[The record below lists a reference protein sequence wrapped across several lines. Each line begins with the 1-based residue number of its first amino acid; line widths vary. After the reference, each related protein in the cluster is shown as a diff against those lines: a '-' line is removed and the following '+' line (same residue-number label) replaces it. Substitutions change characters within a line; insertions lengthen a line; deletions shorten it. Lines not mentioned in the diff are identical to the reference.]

1 MGIKLIGSMLDS
13 APRSVS
19 QDRILRWVAISLI
32 VCLSI
37 TVVAWGAT
45 AYAKWSAIDK
55 ISAVSF
61 SEVAAHTVKLAPGAR
76 EEYLV
81 LPNSSVDARWWVLHT
96 KKMLRDGTL
105 RVRNTALDNAPD
117 GREVHWS
124 SILMWVLAILA
135 WFRSWGT
142 GQPAEWFV
150 ADAAVAAGPL
160 LLVLFFGALWWVAR
174 RAFGWL
180 PAIFYLLV
188 LLTTQGVVRTFD
200 LGEADHHGIVLAF
213 ASACALCLVAG
224 GAGFARRTDPIAPR
238 WFVASGLTGAAALW
252 VSASTALPILAGL
265 GAGGLL
271 AGWFFARN
279 KKPAPLRPDLWVV
292 WGLAGCLGS
301 LAFYLLE
308 YFPRHMSWRLEVNH
322 PLYAFAW
329 LGGAW
334 LLCRILEG
342 RLAAKFPFREIG
354 DWVKAALCVLMV
366 AAPVAAIILAGDH
379 VFWVSDS
386 FLLAL
391 HKEYISEFQSIAG
404 ILRWKG
410 QEQNALVWI
419 ILYFWIWVIFAGA
432 LALWISGKGDGLF
445 RRTLSLLL
453 PATMIMQMLSLWQVR
468 WSSAA
473 FALWAL
479 WGLLAVAAVCRL
491 PVGSP
496 WLTRGLAFVAAVP
509 WIAFLL
515 GPLPSA
521 AFATKAE
528 RTCLDAPLSEDVGGN
543 LLVRDVTHRLLQAS
557 PGQVPTVLTGPNT
570 STEMVYH
577 GGVRVL
583 GTLYWENMPG
593 LKKAAEIFAASTEEA
608 TKRLLMECGVTH
620 IVVPSWSN
628 FGEAYAGLLAKAQG
642 KESPDSSYLD
652 AVLKSEEFPV
662 WLRPFAYPIPTAT
675 GIDAQSVRVVALIP
689 AQNEFEA
696 HYYRGVYHFESGQPD
711 KARAQFE
718 LALNLRPGEP
728 RVQAY
733 LRQLAAAP

>member
-1 MGIKLIGSMLDS
+1 M
-13 APRSVS
+13 
-19 QDRILRWVAISLI
+19 
-32 VCLSI
+32 
-37 TVVAWGAT
+37 TVVALGAA
-45 AYAKWSAIDK
+45 AYAKWSAIGK

-61 SEVAAHTVKLAPGAR
+61 TDVAPHTVKLPPGTR
-76 EEYLV
+76 EEHLV
-81 LPNSSVDARWWVLHT
+81 LPNSSVDARWWVVHT
-96 KKMLRDGTL
+96 KKMLRDGTW
-105 RVRNTALDNAPD
+105 RVRGTALDNAPG

-124 SILMWVLAILA
+124 SFLMWVLALLA
-135 WFRSWGT
+135 WVRSWGT

-160 LLVLFFGALWWVAR
+160 LLVLLFGALWWTAR

-180 PAIFYLLV
+180 PATFYLLV
-188 LLTTQGVVRTFD
+188 LLTTQGVVRTFE

-224 GAGFARRTDPIAPR
+224 GAGFARRTDAAAPR
-238 WFVASGLTGAAALW
+238 WFIASGLTGAAALW

-271 AGWFFARN
+271 TGWLFARS
-279 KKPAPLRPDLWVV
+279 KEPTPLRPDLWLA
-292 WGLAGCLGS
+292 WGIAGCLGS

-308 YFPRHMSWRLEVNH
+308 YFPRDMGWRLEVNH

-329 LGGAW
+329 LSGSW

-342 RLAAKFPFREIG
+342 RRDGKFLFRKSG
-354 DWVKAALCVLMV
+354 DWLKAVLCVVV
-366 AAPVAAIILAGDH
+366 AAAPIAAITLAGDR
-379 VFWVSDS
+379 VFWVSDT

-419 ILYFWIWVIFAGA
+419 ILYFWIWVIFTGA
-432 LALWISGKGDGLF
+432 LALWFSGKGDGLF
-445 RRTLSLLL
+445 RRALLLLL
-453 PATMIMQMLSLWQVR
+453 PATMIMQVLSFWQVR

-479 WGLLAVAAVCRL
+479 WGLISVAALLRL
-491 PVGSP
+491 DSERV
-496 WLTRGLAFVAAVP
+496 WRGVVLSVVAVVP
-509 WIAFLL
+509 WIALLL
-515 GPLPSA
+515 GPLPAA

-528 RTCLDAPLSEDVGGN
+528 RTCLDAPLGEDVGGN
-543 LLVRDVTHRLLQAS
+543 LLIRDVTHRLLQAS

-570 STEMVYH
+570 STEMAYH

-593 LKKAAEIFAASTEEA
+593 LKKAAEMFAATTEEE
-608 TKRLLMECGVTH
+608 TKRLLAEAGVTH

-628 FGEAYAGLLAKAQG
+628 FGEAYAKLLAKAQG
-642 KESPDSSYLD
+642 QDLAGPSYLD
-652 AVLKSEEFPV
+652 NVLKTEEFPI

-675 GIDAQSVRVVALIP
+675 GIDVQSVRVVAFIP
-689 AQNEFEA
+689 AQNRFEG
-696 HYYRGVYHFESGQPD
+696 HFYRGIYHFESGQPD
-711 KARAQFE
+711 KARAQ
-718 LALNLRPGEP
+718 LAEALALRPGEP
-728 RVQAY
+728 RVEAY
-733 LRQLAAAP
+733 LRQLDAAP

>member
-1 MGIKLIGSMLDS
+1 MLIGAMLDS
-13 APRSVS
+13 VSRPVS
-19 QDRILRWVAISLI
+19 QDRILRWVGISLI

-37 TVVAWGAT
+37 TVVAWGAA
-45 AYAKWSAIDK
+45 AYAKWSAIGK
-55 ISAVSF
+55 ISSVSF
-61 SEVAAHTVKLAPGAR
+61 TDVPPHTVKLPPGTR
-76 EEYLV
+76 EEHLV
-81 LPNSSVDARWWVLHT
+81 LPNSSVDARWWVVHT

-105 RVRNTALDNAPD
+105 RVRGTALDNAPD

-124 SILMWVLAILA
+124 SILMWVLAVLA
-135 WFRSWGT
+135 WLRSWGT
-142 GQPAEWFV
+142 GQPVEWFV

-160 LLVLFFGALWWVAR
+160 LLVLFFGALWWVAQ

-180 PAIFYLLV
+180 PAAFYLLV
-188 LLTTQGVVRTFD
+188 LLTTQGVVRTFE

-224 GAGFARRTDPIAPR
+224 GAGFARRTDVTAPR
-238 WFVASGLTGAAALW
+238 WFIASGLTGAAALW

-271 AGWFFARN
+271 AGWLFARS
-279 KKPAPLRPDLWVV
+279 KEPPLRPDLWLV
-292 WGLAGCLGS
+292 WGIAGCLGS

-308 YFPRHMSWRLEVNH
+308 YFPRHIGWRLEVNH

-329 LGGAW
+329 LGGSW

-342 RLAAKFPFREIG
+342 RRDAKFPFRKSG
-354 DWVKAALCVLMV
+354 DGVKSALCVLVV
-366 AAPVAAIILAGDH
+366 AAPVAAIIMAGDR

-419 ILYFWIWVIFAGA
+419 ILYFWIWVILAGA

-445 RRTLSLLL
+445 RRALLLLL

-479 WGLLAVAAVCRL
+479 WGLISVAALWRL
-491 PVGSP
+491 DPAIV
-496 WLTRGLAFVAAVP
+496 WRGVALSVVAVVP
-509 WIAFLL
+509 WIALLL
-515 GPLPSA
+515 GPLPAA

-528 RTCLDAPLSEDVGGN
+528 RTCLDAPLGEDVGGN
-543 LLVRDVTHRLLQAS
+543 LLIRDVTHRLLQAS

-593 LKKAAEIFAASTEEA
+593 LKKAAEMFAATTEEE
-608 TKRLLMECGVTH
+608 TKRLLTEAGVTH

-628 FGEAYAGLLAKAQG
+628 FGEAYANLLAQAQG
-642 KESPDSSYLD
+642 KEHADPSYLD
-652 AVLKSEEFPV
+652 GVLKSEEFPI

-675 GIDAQSVRVVALIP
+675 GVDAQSVRVVAFIP
-689 AQNEFEA
+689 AQNEFEG
-696 HYYRGVYHFESGQPD
+696 HFYRGIYHFESGQTD
-711 KARAQFE
+711 KARTQFE
-718 LALNLRPGEP
+718 SALRVRPGEP
-728 RVQAY
+728 RVLDY
-733 LRQLAAAP
+733 LRKIPPAAP

>member
-1 MGIKLIGSMLDS
+1 MIGK
-13 APRSVS
+13 V
-19 QDRILRWVAISLI
+19 
-32 VCLSI
+32 
-37 TVVAWGAT
+37 
-45 AYAKWSAIDK
+45 
-55 ISAVSF
+55 SAVSF
-61 SEVAAHTVKLAPGAR
+61 SDVPPHAVKLPPGTR
-76 EEYLV
+76 EEHLV
-81 LPNSSVDARWWVLHT
+81 LPNSSVDARWWVVHT
-96 KKMLRDGTL
+96 KKMLREGTW
-105 RVRNTALDNAPD
+105 RVRGTALDNAPE

-124 SILMWVLAILA
+124 SFLMWVLALLA
-135 WFRSWGT
+135 WVRSWGSA
-142 GQPAEWFV
+142 QPAEWFV

-160 LLVLFFGALWWVAR
+160 LLVLLFGVLWWTAR

-180 PAIFYLLV
+180 PATFYLLV
-188 LLTTQGVVRTFD
+188 LLTTQGVVRTFE

-224 GAGFARRTDPIAPR
+224 GAGFARRTDATAPR
-238 WFVASGLTGAAALW
+238 WFIASGLAGAAALW

-265 GAGGLL
+265 GAGALL
-271 AGWFFARN
+271 AGWFFARS
-279 KKPAPLRPDLWVV
+279 KELSPLRPDLWLV
-292 WGLAGCLGS
+292 WGIAGCLGS

-308 YFPRHMSWRLEVNH
+308 YFPRHMGWRLEVNH

-329 LGGAW
+329 LGGSW
-334 LLCRILEG
+334 LLCRLLEG
-342 RLAAKFPFREIG
+342 RRDGKFPFRKSG
-354 DWVKAALCVLMV
+354 DWVKAVICVVMA
-366 AAPVAAIILAGDH
+366 AAPIATITMAGDR
-379 VFWVSDS
+379 VFWVSDT

-419 ILYFWIWVIFAGA
+419 ILYFWIWVIFAAA
-432 LALWISGKGDGLF
+432 LALWFSGKGDGLF
-445 RRTLSLLL
+445 RRAILLLL
-453 PATMIMQMLSLWQVR
+453 PATAIMQLLAFWQVR

-479 WGLLAVAAVCRL
+479 WGLVAAAAVLRL
-491 PVGSP
+491 PAGSP
-496 WLTRGLAFVAAVP
+496 WLNRGLAIVAAVP

-515 GPLPSA
+515 GPLPAA

-528 RTCLDAPLSEDVGGN
+528 RTCLDAPLTEDVGGN
-543 LLVRDVTHRLLQAS
+543 LLVRDVTHRLMQAS

-570 STEMVYH
+570 STEMAYH

-593 LKKAAEIFAASTEEA
+593 LKKAAEIFASGTEAE
-608 TKRLLMECGVTH
+608 TKRLLSEAGVTH

-628 FGEAYAGLLAKAQG
+628 FGEAYAGLLAKARG
-642 KESPDSSYLD
+642 KANPDPSYLD

-675 GIDAQSVRVVALIP
+675 GIDAQSVRIVAFIP
-689 AQNEFEA
+689 AQNDFEA
-696 HYYRGVYHFESGQPD
+696 HFYRGVYHFESGQPD
-711 KARAQFE
+711 KARAQFAE
-718 LALNLRPGEP
+718 ALAIRPGES

-733 LRQLAAAP
+733 LRQLDAAP

>member
-1 MGIKLIGSMLDS
+1 M
-13 APRSVS
+13 PRLFSH
-19 QDRILRWVAISLI
+19 DRILRWSTLSLL
-32 VCLSI
+32 VCLFM
-37 TVVAWGAT
+37 TVVALGAA

-61 SEVAAHTVKLAPGAR
+61 TEVAPHSVKLPPGAR
-76 EEYLV
+76 EEHLV
-81 LPNSSVDARWWVLHT
+81 LPNSSVDARWWVVHT
-96 KKMLRDGTL
+96 KKMLRDGTW
-105 RVRNTALDNAPD
+105 RVRGTALDNAPD

-124 SILMWVLAILA
+124 SFLMWVLALLA
-135 WFRSWGT
+135 WVRSCGT
-142 GQPAEWFV
+142 GQSVEWFV

-160 LLVLFFGALWWVAR
+160 LMVLFFTVLWWTAR

-180 PAIFYLLV
+180 PATFYLLV
-188 LLTTQGVVRTFD
+188 LLTTQGVVRTFE

-224 GAGFARRTDPIAPR
+224 GAGFARRTDATAPR
-238 WFVASGLTGAAALW
+238 WFIASGLTGAAALW

-265 GAGGLL
+265 GTGGLL
-271 AGWFFARN
+271 AGWFFGRSKA
-279 KKPAPLRPDLWVV
+279 PTPLRPDLWLV
-292 WGLAGCLGS
+292 WGVAGCLGS
-301 LAFYLLE
+301 LAFYFLE
-308 YFPRHMSWRLEVNH
+308 YFPRHMGWRLEVNH

-329 LGGAW
+329 LGGSW

-342 RLAAKFPFREIG
+342 RRDGKFPFRKSG
-354 DWVKAALCVLMV
+354 DWVKAVLCVVV
-366 AAPVAAIILAGDH
+366 AAAPIAAITMAGDR
-379 VFWVSDS
+379 VFWVSDT

-432 LALWISGKGDGLF
+432 MALWFSQKGDGHF
-445 RRTLSLLL
+445 RRALLLLL
-453 PATMIMQMLSLWQVR
+453 PATMIMQMLSFWQVR

-479 WGLLAVAAVCRL
+479 WGLILVAALLRL
-491 PVGSP
+491 DSERV
-496 WLTRGLAFVAAVP
+496 WRGVALSVVAVVP
-509 WIAFLL
+509 WIALLL
-515 GPLPSA
+515 GPLPAA

-528 RTCLDAPLSEDVGGN
+528 RTCLDTPLGEDVGGN
-543 LLVRDVTHRLLQAS
+543 LLIRDVTHRLVQAS

-593 LKKAAEIFAASTEEA
+593 LKKAAEIFAATTEEE
-608 TKRLLMECGVTH
+608 TKRLLAEAGVTH

-628 FGEAYAGLLAKAQG
+628 FGEAYAKLLAKARGQDLAG
-642 KESPDSSYLD
+642 PSYLD
-652 AVLKSEEFPV
+652 NVLKTEEFPV

-675 GIDAQSVRVVALIP
+675 GIDVQSVRVVAFIP
-689 AQNEFEA
+689 TQNTFEG
-696 HYYRGVYHFESGQPD
+696 HFYRGIYHFESGQQE
-711 KARAQFE
+711 KARTQFE
-718 LALNLRPGEP
+718 LALNARPGEP
-728 RVQAY
+728 RVLDY
-733 LRQLAAAP
+733 LQKIPPAAP

>member
-1 MGIKLIGSMLDS
+1 MGTMLNS

-19 QDRILRWVAISLI
+19 RDPIPRWVGASLLL
-32 VCLSI
+32 CLLM
-37 TVVAWGAT
+37 TVVALGAS
-45 AYAKWSAIDK
+45 AYAKWSAIGK

-61 SEVAAHTVKLAPGAR
+61 TNVAPHTVKLPPGTR
-76 EEYLV
+76 EEHLV
-81 LPNSSVDARWWVLHT
+81 LPNSSVDARWWVVHT
-96 KKMLRDGTL
+96 KKMLRDGTW
-105 RVRNTALDNAPD
+105 RVRGTALDNAPD

-124 SILMWVLAILA
+124 SFLMWVLALLA
-135 WFRSWGT
+135 WVRSWGT

-160 LLVLFFGALWWVAR
+160 LLVLLFGALWWTAR
-174 RAFGWL
+174 RSFGWL
-180 PAIFYLLV
+180 PATFYLLV
-188 LLTTQGVVRTFD
+188 LLTTQGVVRTFE

-224 GAGFARRTDPIAPR
+224 GAGFARRTDAAAPR
-238 WFVASGLTGAAALW
+238 WFIASGLTGAAALW

-271 AGWFFARN
+271 TGWLFARS
-279 KKPAPLRPDLWVV
+279 KEPTPLRPDLWLA
-292 WGLAGCLGS
+292 WGIAGCLGS

-308 YFPRHMSWRLEVNH
+308 YFPRDMGWRLEVNH

-329 LGGAW
+329 LGGSW

-342 RLAAKFPFREIG
+342 RREGKFPFRKSG
-354 DWVKAALCVLMV
+354 DWLKAVLCVLV
-366 AAPVAAIILAGDH
+366 AAAPVAAITLAGDR
-379 VFWVSDS
+379 VFWVSDT

-419 ILYFWIWVIFAGA
+419 ILYFWIWFIFAGV
-432 LALWISGKGDGLF
+432 LVLWFSGKGDGLF
-445 RRTLSLLL
+445 RRELLLLL
-453 PATMIMQMLSLWQVR
+453 PATVIMQMLAFWQVR

-479 WGLLAVAAVCRL
+479 WGLLAAAAVLRW

-496 WLTRGLAFVAAVP
+496 WLARGLAFVAGVP

-515 GPLPSA
+515 GPLPAA

-528 RTCLDAPLSEDVGGN
+528 QTCLEAPLGEDVGGN
-543 LLVRDVTHRLLQAS
+543 LLIRDVTHRLLQAS

-570 STEMVYH
+570 STEMAYH
-577 GGVRVL
+577 GGVHVL

-593 LKKAAEIFAASTEEA
+593 LKKAAEMFAAGTEEE
-608 TKRLLMECGVTH
+608 TKRLLLEAGVTH

-628 FGEAYAGLLAKAQG
+628 FGEAYAGLLAQARG
-642 KESPDSSYLD
+642 EADPAPSYLD

-675 GIDAQSVRVVALIP
+675 GIDAQSLRVVAFLP
-689 AQNEFEA
+689 SQNAFEA
-696 HYYRGVYHFESGQPD
+696 HFYCGLYHFESGKPD
-711 KARAQFE
+711 KARAQFAE
-718 LALNLRPGEP
+718 ALALRPGEP
-728 RVQAY
+728 RVEAY
-733 LRQLAAAP
+733 LRQLDAAP

>member
-1 MGIKLIGSMLDS
+1 MAI
-13 APRSVS
+13 PRSVRLS
-19 QDRILRWVAISLI
+19 IF
-32 VCLSI
+32 VCLAL
-37 TVVAWGAT
+37 TFAALAAAG
-45 AYAKWSAIDK
+45 YAKWSMIGK
-55 ISAVSF
+55 VSAVSF
-61 SEVAAHTVKLAPGAR
+61 SDVPPHAVKLPPGTR
-76 EEYLV
+76 EEHLV
-81 LPNSSVDARWWVLHT
+81 LPNSSVDARWWVVHT
-96 KKMLRDGTL
+96 KKMLREGTW
-105 RVRNTALDNAPD
+105 RVRGTALDNAPE

-124 SILMWVLAILA
+124 SFLMWVLALLA
-135 WFRSWGT
+135 WVRSWGSA
-142 GQPAEWFV
+142 QPAEWFV

-160 LLVLFFGALWWVAR
+160 LLVLLFGVLWWTAR

-180 PAIFYLLV
+180 PATFYLLV
-188 LLTTQGVVRTFD
+188 LLTTQGVVRTFE

-224 GAGFARRTDPIAPR
+224 GAGFARRTDATAPR
-238 WFVASGLTGAAALW
+238 WFIASGLAGAAALW

-265 GAGGLL
+265 GAGALL
-271 AGWFFARN
+271 AGWFFARS
-279 KKPAPLRPDLWVV
+279 KELSPLRPDLWLV
-292 WGLAGCLGS
+292 WGIAGCLGS

-308 YFPRHMSWRLEVNH
+308 YFPRHMGWRLEVNH

-329 LGGAW
+329 LGGSW
-334 LLCRILEG
+334 LLCRLLEG
-342 RLAAKFPFREIG
+342 RRDGKFPFRKSG
-354 DWVKAALCVLMV
+354 DWVKAVICVVMA
-366 AAPVAAIILAGDH
+366 AAPIATITMAGDR
-379 VFWVSDS
+379 VFWVSDT

-419 ILYFWIWVIFAGA
+419 ILYFWIWVIFAAA
-432 LALWISGKGDGLF
+432 LALWFSGKGDGLF
-445 RRTLSLLL
+445 RRAILLLL
-453 PATMIMQMLSLWQVR
+453 PATAIMQLLAFWQVR

-479 WGLLAVAAVCRL
+479 WGLVAAAAVLRL
-491 PVGSP
+491 PAGSP
-496 WLTRGLAFVAAVP
+496 WLNRGLAIVAAVP

-515 GPLPSA
+515 GPLPAA

-528 RTCLDAPLSEDVGGN
+528 RTCLDAPLTEDVGGN
-543 LLVRDVTHRLLQAS
+543 LLVRDVTHRLMQAS

-570 STEMVYH
+570 STEMAYH

-593 LKKAAEIFAASTEEA
+593 LKKAAEIFASGTEAE
-608 TKRLLMECGVTH
+608 TKRLLSEAGVTH

-628 FGEAYAGLLAKAQG
+628 FGEAYAGLLAKARG
-642 KESPDSSYLD
+642 KANPDPSYLD

-675 GIDAQSVRVVALIP
+675 GIDAQSVRIVAFIP
-689 AQNEFEA
+689 AQNDFEA
-696 HYYRGVYHFESGQPD
+696 HFYRGVYHFESGQPD
-711 KARAQFE
+711 KARAQFAE
-718 LALNLRPGEP
+718 ALAIRPGES

-733 LRQLAAAP
+733 LRQLDAAP

>member
-1 MGIKLIGSMLDS
+1 MPDS
-13 APRSVS
+13 VTRPTPNDRFLRRVGVS
-19 QDRILRWVAISLI
+19 LQI
-32 VCLSI
+32 CFFM
-37 TVVAWGAT
+37 TVVALGAA
-45 AYAKWSAIDK
+45 AYAKWSAIGK

-61 SEVAAHTVKLAPGAR
+61 TEVAPHSVQLPTGAR
-76 EEYLV
+76 EEHLV
-81 LPNSSVDARWWVLHT
+81 LPNSSVDARWWVVHT
-96 KKMLRDGTL
+96 KKMLRDGTW
-105 RVRNTALDNAPD
+105 RVRGTTLDNAPD

-124 SILMWVLAILA
+124 SFLMWVLALLA
-135 WFRSWGT
+135 WVRSWGT
-142 GQPAEWFV
+142 GDPAEWFV

-160 LLVLFFGALWWVAR
+160 LMVLLFGALWWTAR
-174 RAFGWL
+174 KGFGWL
-180 PAIFYLLV
+180 PATFYLLI
-188 LLTTQGVVRTFD
+188 LLTTQGVVRTFE
-200 LGEADHHGIVLAF
+200 LGEADHHGLVLAF
-213 ASACALCLVAG
+213 ASASALCLIAG
-224 GAGFARRTDPIAPR
+224 GAGFARRTDTKAPR
-238 WFVASGLTGAAALW
+238 WFAASGLTGAAALW

-271 AGWFFARN
+271 TGWFFARG
-279 KKPAPLRPDLWVV
+279 KEPSLRPDLWFI
-292 WGLAGCLGS
+292 WGVAGCLGS

-308 YFPRHMSWRLEVNH
+308 YFPRQMGWRLEVNH

-329 LGGAW
+329 LGGSW
-334 LLCRILEG
+334 LLCRLLEG
-342 RLAAKFPFREIG
+342 RREGRLPFRKPG
-354 DWVKAALCVLMV
+354 DWVKVVLCVVAV
-366 AAPVAAIILAGDH
+366 AAPVAVIILAGDR
-379 VFWVSDS
+379 VFWVSDT

-419 ILYFWIWVIFAGA
+419 ILYFWIWMILAGA
-432 LALWISGKGDGLF
+432 AALWVFGKGDGLF
-445 RRTLSLLL
+445 RRALLLLL
-453 PATMIMQMLSLWQVR
+453 PATAIMQALAFVQVR

-491 PVGSP
+491 PAGSP

-515 GPLPSA
+515 GPLPAA

-528 RTCLDAPLSEDVGGN
+528 RTCLDAPLGEDVGGN

-557 PGQVPTVLTGPNT
+557 PGQVPTVLSGPNT

-593 LKKAAEIFAASTEEA
+593 LKKAAEMFAATTEEE
-608 TKRLLMECGVTH
+608 TKRLLTKAGVTH

-628 FGEAYAGLLAKAQG
+628 FGEAYANLLAQAQG
-642 KESPDSSYLD
+642 KEHADPSYLD
-652 AVLKSEEFPV
+652 TVLKTEEFPV

-675 GIDAQSVRVVALIP
+675 GIDVQSVRVVAFIP

-696 HYYRGVYHFESGQPD
+696 HFYRGIYHFESGQPD
-711 KARAQFE
+711 KARTQFE
-718 LALNLRPGEP
+718 LALNVRPGEP
-728 RVQAY
+728 RVLDY
-733 LRQLAAAP
+733 LRKIPAAAL

>member
-1 MGIKLIGSMLDS
+1 MAI
-13 APRSVS
+13 PRSVRLS
-19 QDRILRWVAISLI
+19 IF
-32 VCLSI
+32 VCLAL
-37 TVVAWGAT
+37 TFAALAAAG
-45 AYAKWSAIDK
+45 YAKWSMIGK
-55 ISAVSF
+55 VSAVSF
-61 SEVAAHTVKLAPGAR
+61 SDVPPHAVKLPPGTR
-76 EEYLV
+76 EEHLV
-81 LPNSSVDARWWVLHT
+81 LPNSSVDARWWVVHT
-96 KKMLRDGTL
+96 KKMLREGTW
-105 RVRNTALDNAPD
+105 RVRGTALDNAPE

-124 SILMWVLAILA
+124 SFLMWVLALLA
-135 WFRSWGT
+135 WVRSWGSA
-142 GQPAEWFV
+142 QPAEWFV

-160 LLVLFFGALWWVAR
+160 LLVLLFGVLWWTAR

-180 PAIFYLLV
+180 PATFYLLV
-188 LLTTQGVVRTFD
+188 LLTTQGVVRTFE

-224 GAGFARRTDPIAPR
+224 GAGFARRTDATAPR
-238 WFVASGLTGAAALW
+238 WFIASGLAGAAALW

-265 GAGGLL
+265 GAGALL
-271 AGWFFARN
+271 AGWFFARS
-279 KKPAPLRPDLWVV
+279 KELSPLRPDLWLV
-292 WGLAGCLGS
+292 WGIAGCLGS

-308 YFPRHMSWRLEVNH
+308 YFPRHMGWRLEVNH

-329 LGGAW
+329 LGGSW
-334 LLCRILEG
+334 LLCRLLEG
-342 RLAAKFPFREIG
+342 RRDGKFPFRKSG
-354 DWVKAALCVLMV
+354 DWVKAVICVVMA
-366 AAPVAAIILAGDH
+366 AAPIATITIAGDR
-379 VFWVSDS
+379 VFWVSDT

-419 ILYFWIWVIFAGA
+419 ILYFWIWVIFAAA
-432 LALWISGKGDGLF
+432 LALWFSGKGDGLF
-445 RRTLSLLL
+445 RRAILLLL
-453 PATMIMQMLSLWQVR
+453 PATAIMQLLAFWQVR

-479 WGLLAVAAVCRL
+479 WGLVAAAAVLRL
-491 PVGSP
+491 PAGSP
-496 WLTRGLAFVAAVP
+496 WLNRGLAIVAAVP

-515 GPLPSA
+515 GPLPAA

-528 RTCLDAPLSEDVGGN
+528 RTCLDAPLTEDVGGN
-543 LLVRDVTHRLLQAS
+543 LLVRDVTHRLMQAS

-570 STEMVYH
+570 STEMAYH

-593 LKKAAEIFAASTEEA
+593 LKKAAEIFASGTEAE
-608 TKRLLMECGVTH
+608 TKRLLSEAGVTH

-628 FGEAYAGLLAKAQG
+628 FGEAYAGLLAKARG
-642 KESPDSSYLD
+642 KANPDPSYLD

-675 GIDAQSVRVVALIP
+675 GIDAQSVRIVAFIP
-689 AQNEFEA
+689 AQNDFEA
-696 HYYRGVYHFESGQPD
+696 HFYRGVYHFESGQPD
-711 KARAQFE
+711 KARAQFAE
-718 LALNLRPGEP
+718 ALAIRPGES

-733 LRQLAAAP
+733 LRQLDAAP